1 MEYGE
6 KVRINLRKF
15 RKPGKKL
22 DGMDALKVKFDKDIE
37 KEWNISEL
45 YKFLFTRGISY
56 DILSNVEAGVR

>member
-1 MEYGE
+1 M
-6 KVRINLRKF
+6 RILQ
-15 RKPGKKL
+15 
-22 DGMDALKVKFDKDIE
+22 